1 MGARSRSWAAVDM
14 EGVGSEEEGG
24 CDRFVK
30 SLIVKWG
37 NRAGIDED
45 LGLEK
50 KLYVIHAES
59 VSKKNHQLYI
69 GERLAAQGRLSWD

>member
-1 MGARSRSWAAVDM
+1 MGARSRSWAAVAM

-37 NRAGIDED
+37 TE
-45 LGLEK
+45 LE
-50 KLYVIHAES
+50 
-59 VSKKNHQLYI
+59 
-69 GERLAAQGRLSWD
+69 